1 MSLCINHYPLKK
13 ESSHQRWEQN
23 TPMGTNLNNNTGRV
37 SSSTLAFPDIGFWQ
51 DLQHQTLN
59 PSSEAGLTPSRN
71 LVGSSHNRHTTIV
84 DSLPSQSVLSY
95 ERPMTVWVH
104 WKVHDWMCHHHP
116 CPEPHFLMKAR
127 CFFHLIRY
135 PVPGS
140 WSFTKKNPHMTPEGS
155 QHISGTSQQT
165 LCSTYLKVVFHR
177 ASYSLNLWS
186 VIPYSLLSLNLLPS
200 LPIKPLA
207 QHIFPGY
214 FLSPVFYCP
223 F

>member
-1 MSLCINHYPLKK
+1 MTTHGRLFLLCKLVLSLCINHYPLKK

-51 DLQHQTLN
+51 DLQHRTLN

-116 CPEPHFLMKAR
+116 CPEPHNESQMFFSLDKVSCPWFLE
-127 CFFHLIRY
+127 FQE
-135 PVPGS
+135 
-140 WSFTKKNPHMTPEGS
+140 KKNPHDPWGK
-155 QHISGTSQQT
+155 
-165 LCSTYLKVVFHR
+165 STHFRNLTTN
-177 ASYSLNLWS
+177 SL
-186 VIPYSLLSLNLLPS
+186 
-200 LPIKPLA
+200 
-207 QHIFPGY
+207 
-214 FLSPVFYCP
+214 
-223 F
+223 